1 MPTIAVELDLES
13 GITPSLQ
20 LYSVASRVTGA
31 SSGSAVTG
39 TLVSGTSVRYV
50 FSITANA
57 GDYYAKIS
65 SSGTVIATAC
75 LRVTA
80 SSFDI
85 DNDWPPIESRTLI
98 STSGGV
104 TVTNQSPVSATTA
117 EINGPLFIGDD
128 YLSANTRAFNWTI
141 SAPTGYTIGTSSCRF
156 GGKKDGVGWLVTGT
170 ITDAGSGNWSMSFDL
185 PKTATQDLEAGYY
198 QWSVEVR
205 DANGTEITR
214 VKAKKNGVQLVE
226 KQT

>member
-50 FSITANA
+50 FSITASA
-57 GDYYAKIS
+57 GDYFAKIS

-80 SSFDI
+80 SSYDI
-85 DNDWPPIESRTLI
+85 DNDWPPIELRTLI
-98 STSGGV
+98 ATSGGLTVTFNPPVSTSG
-104 TVTNQSPVSATTA
+104 TIDSP
-117 EINGPLFIGDD
+117 IIIGDD
-128 YLSANTRAFNWTI
+128 YLSANGRAFSWTVT
-141 SAPTGYTIGTSSCRF
+141 APTGFVLATSTCTF
-156 GGKKDGVGWLVTGT
+156 GGSRNGSGWLVSGT
-170 ITDAGSGNWSMSFDL
+170 ISDAGSGNWTISFDL
-185 PKTATQDLEAGYY
+185 AKSVTASLSPGTYLY
-198 QWSVEVR
+198 SVEL
-205 DANGTEITR
+205 ANAGGTEITR
-214 VKAKKNGVQLVE
+214 VRSGIGVELVE